1 MAQELYGLM
10 EKYFDDHLDLKL
22 RTDKYVYEH
31 AQLALLYLKLCRE
44 NMCTD
49 VNEMTDLDFEREQ
62 LLCHYEEAIKKGVE
76 EIVFSK
82 EKTITLLIKLRKHF
96 VSICNNLHEICEE
109 IMKEIEGKVF
119 DKKECLEKEVFV

>member
-1 MAQELYGLM
+1 M
-10 EKYFDDHLDLKL
+10 DLKL

-76 EIVFSK
+76 EIVYSK
-82 EKTITLLIKLRKHF
+82 EKTITLLIKLVKAH
-96 VSICNNLHEICEE
+96 
-109 IMKEIEGKVF
+109 
-119 DKKECLEKEVFV
+119 KKKLLRNFRGSTLSQSAIISTRSAKKS